1 MFIRIDLI
9 QCGVIPVSSIRTNSI
24 ALGKNLLVTR
34 VSNKGGT
41 SLHMALNTSVLSP
54 DAPIETALSFVG
66 CHLTAD
72 QNGESKLDRRNRD
85 AVCVTLLSLTS

>member
-54 DAPIETALSFVG
+54 DAPIETAVFRGLPPRG
-66 CHLTAD
+66 
-72 QNGESKLDRRNRD
+72 GPERRVQ
-85 AVCVTLLSLTS
+85 AGPS